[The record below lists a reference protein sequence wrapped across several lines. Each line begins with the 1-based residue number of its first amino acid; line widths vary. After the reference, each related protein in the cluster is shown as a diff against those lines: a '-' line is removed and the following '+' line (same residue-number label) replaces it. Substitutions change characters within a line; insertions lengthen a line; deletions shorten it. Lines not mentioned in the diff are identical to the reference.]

1 MEEIEARMAM
11 GNKDNVASMSAEL
24 LELPL
29 ASWHEILTVRQTFA
43 ATGGTMGTKKGS
55 KSKPG
60 AITEKLGPH
69 LLEWHTMAEI
79 GALAGIEKRRAR
91 WTVGGLFG
99 AGKLVAKGAKGPNRQ
114 YRWNPAA
121 KRAWQEAH
129 PAATAD
135 T

>member
-1 MEEIEARMAM
+1 MAM
-11 GNKDNVASMSAEL
+11 RNKDNVASMSAEL

-43 ATGGTMGTKKGS
+43 ATGGTMGTKNGS

-60 AITEKLGPH
+60 TMTEKLGPH

-79 GALAGIEKRRAR
+79 VALAGIEKRRAR

-99 AGKLVAKGAKGPNRQ
+99 AGKLVTKGAKGPER
-114 YRWNPAA
+114 
-121 KRAWQEAH
+121 
-129 PAATAD
+129 
-135 T
+135 